1 MESLKYDAP
10 RVRSADAIA
19 LFNNVYGIY
28 KEAAQ
33 KLQVGISQLRMGDV
47 VDLHARISSKHQN
60 KKKKIGHPLQV
71 RPAHSQSI
79 CYRCVTVCCH
89 ENAVTHLRAHQ
100 YEPQML
106 AMLCAFVVTCN
117 DFVWIASP

>member
-10 RVRSADAIA
+10 RVWSADAIA
-19 LFNNVYGIY
+19 LFKNVYGIY
-28 KEAAQ
+28 KVAAQ
-33 KLQVGISQLRMGDV
+33 KLQVGLSQLRMGDV
-47 VDLHARISSKHQN
+47 VDLHARNSSKHQN
-60 KKKKIGHPLQV
+60 KKNIGHPLQV
-71 RPAHSQSI
+71 RPARSQSI

-106 AMLCAFVVTCN
+106 AMLCAFVVTRN